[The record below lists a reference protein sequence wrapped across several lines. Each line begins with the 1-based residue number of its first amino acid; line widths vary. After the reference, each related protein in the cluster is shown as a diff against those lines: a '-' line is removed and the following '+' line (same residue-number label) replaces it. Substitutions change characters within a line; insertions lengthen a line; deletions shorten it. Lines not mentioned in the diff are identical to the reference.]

1 MKVRQLIA
9 ELKEMPQDA
18 EVYVADDG
26 SAQIIDWNSTVQ
38 DVNEVEGTVIL
49 EFEGYMLRQAIDQA
63 DAESAEGGDW

>member
-38 DVNEVEGTVIL
+38 DVNSVDGDVVL
-49 EFEGYMLRQAIDQA
+49 EFEGYFLRQAIDQ
-63 DAESAEGGDW
+63 SEG

>member
-38 DVNEVEGTVIL
+38 DVIDVEGTVVL
-49 EFEGYMLRQAIDQA
+49 EFEGYFLRQAIDQ
-63 DAESAEGGDW
+63 SEGQ